1 MNNIV
6 EFKPRKA
13 KVKASNKGKF
23 EPMTM
28 KDVDNWVEENIQN
41 LMQATGKT
49 HAEAVQMASDFYYKY
64 PALMEFVRSPE
75 HMASRK

>member
-1 MNNIV
+1 MTNIV

-13 KVKASNKGKF
+13 KVSKASKY

-28 KDVDNWVEENIQN
+28 KDVDNWVEENIQS

-49 HAEAVQMASDFYYKY
+49 HEEAIQMASDFYYKY
-64 PALMEFVRSPE
+64 PALIEFVRSPE
-75 HMASRK
+75 YMATRK